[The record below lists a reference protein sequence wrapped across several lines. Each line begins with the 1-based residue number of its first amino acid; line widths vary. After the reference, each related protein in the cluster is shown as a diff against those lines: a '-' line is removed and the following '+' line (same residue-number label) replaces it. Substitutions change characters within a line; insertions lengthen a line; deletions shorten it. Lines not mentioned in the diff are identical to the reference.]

1 MLFES
6 FIAKRY
12 LSFKQKQAFIYIIAL
27 LSTGGVALG
36 VMALITVIAVMTGV
50 EKEMK
55 RKILG
60 IDPHMIVMKQGGG
73 FSEYNKI
80 NAILQKTEG
89 VISTNPFVYSQV
101 MLKAS
106 AGVSGSILKGIG
118 AEYTT
123 SKDLFKKNNLHKIFL
138 KLSAYKSETEKQ
150 VIPGIILGKQ
160 LADNLKVSSGNTIYI
175 ISQKG
180 MISPIGIVPS
190 MKRFKVI
197 DTFETGMYYYDES
210 LSYILLKDAQKIMRM
225 KDTVTGI
232 AVWTD
237 DIYSVEKISEKIM
250 SEIKHPYWVQNFLN
264 THQDLFSA
272 LKLEKTAMFII
283 LMLIVLVAAFNIASS
298 LIMMVM
304 KKKRDI
310 GILKAMGATN
320 RSIKKIFIFNGL
332 AIGFTG
338 TVIGVISGSALCFL
352 IKHYKFIEL
361 PKNVYPFSTI
371 PVALNFTDV
380 LFIAFSTILI
390 CFFASLYPAHQAT
403 KIDPVEAIRYE

>member
-12 LSFKQKQAFIYIIAL
+12 LSFKQKQAFISLISL

-50 EKEMK
+50 EKDMK
-55 RKILG
+55 LKILG
-60 IDPHMIVMKQGGG
+60 IDPHLIVMKQGGH

-80 NAILQKTEG
+80 NAVLKKIDG
-89 VISTNPFVYSQV
+89 VISTNPFVYTQV
-101 MLKAS
+101 MLKTA
-106 AGVSGSILKGIG
+106 AGVSGSILKGID
-118 AEYTT
+118 
-123 SKDLFKKNNLHKIFL
+123 SKNTNNKDPAKKFDLKKIFSQ
-138 KLSAYKSETEKQ
+138 LSTYKSETKKQ
-150 VIPGIILGKQ
+150 ILPGIILGKQ
-160 LADNLKVSSGNTIYI
+160 LAINLKVSSGDTLYI

-180 MISPIGIVPS
+180 MISPVGILPS
-190 MKRFKVI
+190 MKRFKVV

-225 KDTVTGI
+225 GDTVTGI

-237 DIYSVEKISEKIM
+237 DIYSVEKISEKIIF
-250 SEIKHPYWVQNFLN
+250 EIKYPYWVQNFLN
-264 THQDLFSA
+264 THQGLFSA

-320 RSIKKIFIFNGL
+320 TSIKKIFIFNGL
-332 AIGFTG
+332 AIGFAG
-338 TVIGVISGSALCFL
+338 TTIGVISGFILCFL

-371 PVALNFTDV
+371 PVALNYTDV
-380 LFIAFSTILI
+380 LIIASSTMLI
-390 CFFASLYPAHQAT
+390 CFLAALYPAHQAT